1 MNIGG
6 VLYIDMS
13 TDELI
18 ESNINQLV
26 ESIQK
31 YSNKKIIHSNTN
43 SQDKKEIADI
53 IKSNNFKN
61 KLEELDYDSCIAMLV
76 LLGCPENIENRI
88 LKNYNRENFD
98 GKLLSLIS
106 NETEFVEE
114 FDLQDLKSLLLRK
127 IFTELQRIKT
137 YGIEEKLL
145 QQINKMKNEAVNKN
159 KVIQYYIYIHK
170 F

>member
-1 MNIGG
+1 
-6 VLYIDMS
+6 
-13 TDELI
+13 
-18 ESNINQLV
+18 
-26 ESIQK
+26 
-31 YSNKKIIHSNTN
+31 
-43 SQDKKEIADI
+43 
-53 IKSNNFKN
+53 
-61 KLEELDYDSCIAMLV
+61 MLV

-88 LKNYNRENFD
+88 LKNYKKENFD
-98 GKLLSLIS
+98 GNLLSLIS